1 MSRTN
6 TAREA
11 LIAEALGDVA
21 RLLDRLEALMP
32 ALDEAQRAQRQAS
45 KALAAQ
51 AQDFEIRMLPEY
63 PANPGGRELVKE
75 MKARIN
81 DIFAE
86 FGATHMQIG
95 KSYPYMRG
103 REQNAAALLKA
114 IKQQV
119 DPAGLMN
126 PGGLGL

>member
-1 MSRTN
+1 
-6 TAREA
+6 
-11 LIAEALGDVA
+11 
-21 RLLDRLEALMP
+21 
-32 ALDEAQRAQRQAS
+32 
-45 KALAAQ
+45 
-51 AQDFEIRMLPEY
+51 MLPEY

-103 REQNAAALLKA
+103 REQNAADLLKA
-114 IKQQV
+114 IKHQV
-119 DPAGLMN
+119 DPDGLMN